1 MTNYDQVVVGEV
13 WTIMMTGGGGMKDL
27 NVMAKLNKKYT
38 KRGVQSRH
46 TSDIK

>member
-13 WTIMMTGGGGMKDL
+13 WTIMMTGMKDL